1 MNIAAMT
8 AALFKRMETAMTKS
22 KTIAAALAALTL
34 ATAIAATSGSAEAR
48 PRFGVGLGIG
58 IAAGA
63 LIGIAA
69 ASAGPRYVS
78 EPVYECR
85 YVERVNR
92 WGYVR
97 VVKVCDVAPY

>member
-1 MNIAAMT
+1 
-8 AALFKRMETAMTKS
+8 MTKS
-22 KTIAAALAALTL
+22 KTFTAALAALTL
-34 ATAIAATSGSAEAR
+34 ATALAATNGSAEAR

-58 IAAGA
+58 FAAGA
-63 LIGIAA
+63 LIGAAA
-69 ASAGPRYVS
+69 ASNAYAGPTYVTG
-78 EPVYECR
+78 PGYAECR